1 MVDLHLIDK
10 LSDLKLSHLI
20 PELVPGD
27 QLGEAD
33 LASEESSEL
42 SSEALLNCPD
52 PWVDFTSKARQ
63 RWVDF
68 HLARYRSDSLSSV
81 EVARSADELLRL
93 YRPYLQSWILFSD
106 EGRWG

>member
-1 MVDLHLIDK
+1 
-10 LSDLKLSHLI
+10 LI

-33 LASEESSEL
+33 LDSEL

-63 RWVDF
+63 RRVDF

-81 EVARSADELLRL
+81 EVARSADELLLLRL